1 MDQKKYNIAMGW
13 EKEIQLLYAVSLN
26 MELGL
31 SETDVRDLYYRFR
44 EAHSDKG
51 YKEHLLNEARQQKIP
66 S

>member
-26 MELGL
+26 MKLGL

-51 YKEHLLNEARQQKIP
+51 YKEYLLRLKSKQ
-66 S
+66 